1 MTQKSL
7 MWKALLYLACHPVV
21 GEDHALSHS
30 LMDLQRLFGHK
41 GCNVLIFIQL
51 SPNLHPLL
59 NYVVCIFC
67 CFTSVV
73 LFTYVILTSNNLE
86 TLYNYNDMF

>member
-59 NYVVCIFC
+59 NCVCIFC